1 MNRIIFKSREDWLE
15 YRTAPRI
22 GASEWANIMGVGF
35 RTPLE
40 TWASK
45 RGVNFPID
53 PATEAMFRHG
63 HEDEPKIAAWFE
75 SHMGCTLEDPG
86 EYTVFEHA
94 DHMWLFATPDRTLK
108 DDPVEF
114 KSPQN
119 DAQRKE
125 FGDDAPLKFQ
135 IQLQAQMAC
144 MGRTQGWI
152 VARTCPERV
161 YHYEYDP
168 QFFEDTLP
176 YLMRFRAMIIDG
188 TPPEPSGKPEDAR
201 VIARLHPEDPGTVI
215 DLPGFDIDVEL
226 LSEYVFD
233 TISEYGHSLEALRL
247 CAKEAERMYEAARQR
262 LMLAMGGHTYARC
275 GEQAFSYKTQERKP
289 TISVP
294 LQYAKALELS
304 NIPFTQSAGSQFR
317 VLRAVKKLPKEIEQ

>member
-1 MNRIIFKSREDWLE
+1 MNRIVFNTREDWLE

-22 GASEWANIMGVGF
+22 GASEWANIMDVGF

-40 TWASK
+40 TWAIK

-75 SHMGCTLEDPG
+75 QHMGCTLEDPG
-86 EYTVFEHA
+86 EFTVFEHV
-94 DHMWLFATPDRTLK
+94 DHMWLFATPDRLWNG
-108 DDPVEF
+108 DPVEL
-114 KSPQN
+114 KSPHHHLQ
-119 DAQRKE
+119 E
-125 FGDDAPLKFQ
+125 WGDDAPIKYQ

-144 MGRTQGWI
+144 MGRKQGWI

-168 QFFEDTLP
+168 QFFHDTLP

-188 TPPEPSGKPEDAR
+188 TPPEGSGKPEDAR
-201 VIARLHPEDPGTVI
+201 VIARLHAEDPGTVI
-215 DLPGFDIDVEL
+215 DLPDFEGL
-226 LSEYVFD
+226 AA
-233 TISEYGHSLEALRL
+233 SLEAL
-247 CAKEAERMYEAARQR
+247 KESADAAEERYEKARQR

-275 GEQAFSYKTQERKP
+275 GEQAFSYKTQERKGSI
-289 TISVP
+289 TIAP
-294 LQYAKALELS
+294 NYKKALEIS
-304 NIPFTQSAGSQFR
+304 GIPFNESAGSQFR
-317 VLRAVKKLPKEIEQ
+317 VLRAVKKIPKEIEG